1 MSLYKFRL
9 QRYEGSYIGVEAATL
24 RDAAAYLHE
33 IVDCF
38 DYSFR
43 AKDIELVI
51 NNAKESCQ
59 NEINEARD
67 SVLRD
72 A

>member
-9 QRYEGSYIGVEAATL
+9 QRYEGSYIGIEAASL
-24 RDAAAYLHE
+24 RDAAFYLHD

-38 DYSFR
+38 DNCVR
-43 AKDIELVI
+43 ANDIEVVI

-59 NEINEARD
+59 NEIDEARD

>member
-9 QRYEGSYIGVEAATL
+9 QRYEGSYIGIEAASL
-24 RDAAAYLHE
+24 RDAAFYLHD

-38 DYSFR
+38 DYCMR
-43 AKDIELVI
+43 ADDVEVLIDK
-51 NNAKESCQ
+51 AKESCQ
-59 NEINEARD
+59 NEIDEARD